1 MTKSEQVR
9 GLQCLDGKQETADVL
24 ACVCIDAVEKDTAFH
39 CEVPIMVDMTLPN
52 IFWNDYPLSPVLALR
67 AGTSEARAQG

>member
-9 GLQCLDGKQETADVL
+9 GLQCLDGKQETADDL

-39 CEVPIMVDMTLPN
+39 CEVPITVRNHISLHIVTLTCAY
-52 IFWNDYPLSPVLALR
+52 FHFTYTV
-67 AGTSEARAQG
+67 T